1 LAADVGR
8 RELSADGDRT
18 DTEAE
23 EADRVAEPIRRSVE
37 RGELGDEQP
46 TIRDGE
52 VPQPAYSATTAA
64 TRNQFDPN
72 AIRRVPPVT
81 SPMPNPAGSALFTV
95 RIVTRM
101 IKTCTSPSVVA
112 GAGHRRFRPSATR
125 VTSA

>member
-8 RELSADGDRT
+8 RELSADGDGT

-23 EADRVAEPIRRSVE
+23 EADRVATDPSIGRTRGTRR
-37 RGELGDEQP
+37 RAADD
-46 TIRDGE
+46 TTAE
-52 VPQPAYSATTAA
+52 VP
-64 TRNQFDPN
+64 
-72 AIRRVPPVT
+72 
-81 SPMPNPAGSALFTV
+81 PAGVQRDHGGDQEPVRPERDTEGATGDQPDAEPGRSALFTV

-112 GAGHRRFRPSATR
+112 GAGHRRFPPSATR